1 MQLREGTVSIA
12 RIMKH
17 GLEQC
22 FSSFLDPLDP
32 DFKPIYVV
40 VTSLD
45 LQYRIVLSTDQI
57 RYAMDFLKKAYCPE
71 AEDEVSAITISR

>member
-1 MQLREGTVSIA
+1 MQLRQGTVSIA

-17 GLEQC
+17 ELER

-40 VTSLD
+40 ATSLD
-45 LQYRIVLSTDQI
+45 LRYRIVLSTDQT
-57 RYAMDFLKKAYCPE
+57 RYAMDFLKKACCPE
-71 AEDEVSAITISR
+71 AEDEVSAITIPK